1 MKITRIEP
9 LILGRSILVRV
20 HTDEGLTGIGE
31 CSPMNAPV
39 IAAHIQHS
47 LAPLAVGE
55 DPTRIEWLLE
65 KLLGATYKIAG
76 QTQAMAMSGI
86 ELACWDIA
94 GKAAGVPVW
103 KLLGG
108 LYRDRAPVYASS
120 MRRHTSPA
128 EEAADLAR
136 IVEAHGFR
144 AVKVKIGQRMGKDED
159 AAPGRS
165 EALVRECRR
174 VLGDDVAIMVD
185 ANGAFSAPRAI
196 ELGRRLEQYGVF
208 HFEEPCPYT
217 DDDSTAKVAAA
228 LDLPVAGGE
237 QEWDLLRFKT
247 LLSRNVVDTIQPEVI
262 KVGGLLTAK
271 KIGIL
276 AEAFGAPVT
285 QHNTQPTIGA
295 VAMLQF
301 AAVCPAARTPQELSL
316 DSVTGRHPLC
326 GLLQEP
332 DLSVRDGCLRVPE
345 GPGLGIVLD
354 EAKLLELTA
363 AG

>member
-1 MKITRIEP
+1 MKITQVEP
-9 LILGRSILVRV
+9 LILGRSIFVRV
-20 HTDEGLTGIGE
+20 HTDAGISGIGE

-39 IAAHIQHS
+39 IAAHLRHS
-47 LAPLAVGE
+47 LAPLATGE
-55 DPTRIEWLLE
+55 DPTRIEWLVE
-65 KLLGATYKIAG
+65 KLLGSTYKIAG
-76 QTQAMAMSGI
+76 QTQAMALSGI

-108 LYRDRAPVYASS
+108 QYRDTVPVYASS
-120 MRRHTSPA
+120 MRRHTTPE

-136 IVEAHGFR
+136 IVEKHGFR
-144 AVKVKIGQRMGKDED
+144 AVKIKIGQRMGKDED
-159 AAPGRS
+159 AVPGRS

-174 VLGDDVAIMVD
+174 VLGEGIAIMVD

-196 ELGRRLEQYGVF
+196 ELGRRLEPHGIF

-217 DDDSTAKVAAA
+217 DDESTAKVAAA

-247 LLSRNVVDTIQPEVI
+247 LLARGVVDTIQPDVI

-271 KIGIL
+271 KIGVL

-285 QHNTQPTIGA
+285 QHNTQPTLGT
-295 VAMLQF
+295 VAMLHF
-301 AAVCPAARTPQELSL
+301 AAVCPAARTPQEISL
-316 DSVTGRHPLC
+316 ATLTGEHPLH
-326 GLLQEP
+326 GLLREP
-332 DLSVRDGCLRVPE
+332 DLTVREGSLRVPD

-354 EAKLLELTA
+354 EEKLA
-363 AG
+363 ALIT